1 MRIVTRTEAGLAVP
15 RKAIPPGPST
25 RRRLFLHHSVTPLS
39 SDPLDDWRKVQA
51 AAFGRGFADIS
62 YTWGIHLPSR
72 CVLAGRSPHV
82 VGAHTEGF
90 NDTAHA
96 IVLIGNYENDSPM
109 NLDVIGELRAELVRA
124 GWLTSDHI
132 FQPHRTVQQ
141 TACPGSKIVA
151 RWADI
156 TTNQGDDMTPDQ
168 AQKLEEVHAMLSALL
183 TPGRLNLGDVVN
195 KTLEGVG
202 GPGKHNLGDLYN
214 LIDARIAKA
223 VEQLKD

>member
-1 MRIVTRTEAGLAVP
+1 MRIVTRTEAGLAAP

-25 RRRLFLHHSVTPLS
+25 RKRLFLHHSVTPLS
-39 SDPLDDWRKVQA
+39 SDPLADWRTVQA

-90 NDTAHA
+90 NETAHA
-96 IVLIGNYENDSPM
+96 VVLIGNYENDSPM

-124 GWLTSDHI
+124 GWLTPDHT
-132 FQPHRTVQQ
+132 FDPHRAVQQ

-156 TTNQGDDMTPDQ
+156 TTTKGDDMAGEADRVIMALNEVEQ
-168 AQKLEEVHAMLSALL
+168 RLSQKIVDSEHRQNEALKAAIAAAEAS
-183 TPGRLNLGDVVN
+183 GGDPAAV
-195 KTLEGVG
+195 
-202 GPGKHNLGDLYN
+202 
-214 LIDARIAKA
+214 AKA
-223 VEQLKD
+223 FADTLAERLKD